1 MGLGGGRPQ
10 CPDQQMRNG
19 GAIFSADACV
29 RVWAWQK
36 GGRETRRQGRGHSP
50 EGQRLASL
58 CSEKQRSGWAPGL
71 AWGEGGVA
79 IVPGVCA

>member
-1 MGLGGGRPQ
+1 MEEEDLSVRTSRREMEGPSSPLTPVFAFGLGKRE
-10 CPDQQMRNG
+10 
-19 GAIFSADACV
+19 
-29 RVWAWQK
+29 